1 MNIKVKMYTA
11 CVKYWTERKPVC
23 TCYDWYRGDYNCSN
37 VGTGWY
43 IMRERS
49 IYICRRLSGI
59 TPLIYCS
66 QWLTPIDS
74 CRPCVSI
81 AHSHSPH
88 CQRWEPQLTHPPKK
102 IVHINDRWYLYLKV
116 LTLVVT
122 LLFDDNL
129 LDQN

>member
-1 MNIKVKMYTA
+1 MYTA

-23 TCYDWYRGDYNCSN
+23 TCYDWYRGDYNCSK

-43 IMRERS
+43 IMREIN
-49 IYICRRLSGI
+49 IYIYVEDCLGSHHWYI
-59 TPLIYCS
+59 AASDWHLLIAAG
-66 QWLTPIDS
+66 
-74 CRPCVSI
+74 RPCVSI